1 MKNNILTIYK
11 KEILEFLRDK
21 RVLISTVVVPL
32 LLFPLLMFG
41 VSYFFSKQISKVSRE
56 TVYLGYDSIVTKK
69 YLKTIFKPPLYVLKK
84 TIKKNHK
91 KALDDKE
98 INFYIE
104 IKEDKNILF
113 NIYYDK
119 SKQVNE
125 IKYSKIKSRIED
137 YRSKYIKKELIKF
150 NITELLDKIKIKTK
164 NTATKKKMGVFL
176 LAMFLPYLLIIVSI
190 TGATYVAID
199 VTVGEK
205 ERGTIET
212 LLSSPA
218 SRREIV
224 LGKYLSVTTI
234 SAMTALLAIVSVNI
248 SMLMF
253 PQLNGVKFHMD
264 LFTIFI
270 VLLSILPISMIFSA
284 IIFLVSSFAKTIKEA
299 QSYIQPLISLIII
312 PSMASLFPGID
323 QTIPVALIP
332 VVNISILIKNIL
344 YQEIK
349 PLFLIITIG
358 ESLILLV
365 IFIVLAF
372 RAYEREGIVF
382 SSE

>member
-1 MKNNILTIYK
+1 
-11 KEILEFLRDK
+11 
-21 RVLISTVVVPL
+21 
-32 LLFPLLMFG
+32 
-41 VSYFFSKQISKVSRE
+41 
-56 TVYLGYDSIVTKK
+56 
-69 YLKTIFKPPLYVLKK
+69 
-84 TIKKNHK
+84 
-91 KALDDKE
+91 
-98 INFYIE
+98 
-104 IKEDKNILF
+104 
-113 NIYYDK
+113 
-119 SKQVNE
+119 
-125 IKYSKIKSRIED
+125 
-137 YRSKYIKKELIKF
+137 
-150 NITELLDKIKIKTK
+150 
-164 NTATKKKMGVFL
+164 MGVFL